1 MAVRKVFWVWIIPND
16 FENTWNICAH
26 CPPGADGDHHDLY
39 ENSSNGLD
47 KLHLDLSWIDG
58 FGAFEKGCEP

>member
-1 MAVRKVFWVWIIPND
+1 MKYLS
-16 FENTWNICAH
+16 
-26 CPPGADGDHHDLY
+26 PPGADGDHHDLY